1 MSLFS
6 LDTETTKLGDKG
18 TNRLLYP
25 IKKKQNKRK
34 QTVLK
39 FGKSPETTEQGDNGT
54 NRLLQPIKKK
64 QRKQSKTKTETSTKT
79 TTTTTTKQNKR
90 QQTVLKFGQRT
101 VGSQ

>member
-25 IKKKQNKRK
+25 IKKTKQNKRK

-39 FGKSPETTEQGDNGT
+39 FGKSPETTE
-54 NRLLQPIKKK
+54 
-64 QRKQSKTKTETSTKT
+64 
-79 TTTTTTKQNKR
+79 
-90 QQTVLKFGQRT
+90 
-101 VGSQ
+101 

>member
-25 IKKKQNKRK
+25 IKKTKQNKRK

-54 NRLLQPIKKK
+54 NRLLQPIKKNKENKAK
-64 QRKQSKTKTETSTKT
+64 QQQQQQ
-79 TTTTTTKQNKR
+79 QNK
-90 QQTVLKFGQRT
+90 TNDNKPF
-101 VGSQ
+101 